1 MDACMALI
9 PAGTTTSSSAFT
21 ATASRHVPVLCGK
34 ITRAPFDRPFTSAAT
49 STTIPAPSNPGVA
62 GSSARTGYFPSIWF
76 KSAGLIGAARI
87 FTITSPAA
95 GVGHGRDSTRN
106 TSAGFPC
113 VSYTAAFIV
122 FMMSSSQHPHASA
135 NNPQTHRSPGGL
147 SSSAWQT
154 ATRVA
159 LFGMVVNSIF
169 AIAKIL
175 GGFFGHAY
183 VLIADGIESGLD
195 VAGSF
200 VIWSGL
206 KVAARP
212 PDASHPYGHGKAEP
226 IAAMIVAVG
235 VVAAAVGLAIQSV
248 REIFLP
254 HHAPAPYT
262 LVILV
267 VVIMI
272 KETLFRYVNRIG
284 RDIDSTAVQTDAWHH
299 RSDAL
304 TSAAAFI
311 GISVALI
318 GGRRWQSADDWAA
331 IFACAVIATNGIRLL
346 RPAFYEIMDTA
357 PRKIV
362 KSVCSVA
369 SSVPGVIDVENCRA
383 RKMGLDF
390 YVDLHVGVDGNIS
403 VHEGHEIAHRVKAAI
418 QQSNSRVADVLVHIE
433 PAQP

>member
-1 MDACMALI
+1 M
-9 PAGTTTSSSAFT
+9 T
-21 ATASRHVPVLCGK
+21 
-34 ITRAPFDRPFTSAAT
+34 
-49 STTIPAPSNPGVA
+49 
-62 GSSARTGYFPSIWF
+62 
-76 KSAGLIGAARI
+76 
-87 FTITSPAA
+87 
-95 GVGHGRDSTRN
+95 
-106 TSAGFPC
+106 
-113 VSYTAAFIV
+113 
-122 FMMSSSQHPHASA
+122 
-135 NNPQTHRSPGGL
+135 
-147 SSSAWQT
+147 SSAWQT
-154 ATRVA
+154 GARVA
-159 LFGMVVNSIF
+159 LFGMIVNSIF

-183 VLIADGIESGLD
+183 VLIADGIESGRD

-267 VVIMI
+267 VVIVI

-284 RDIDSTAVQTDAWHH
+284 RDIDSTAVKTDAWHH

-369 SSVPGVIDVENCRA
+369 SSVPGVIDVEKCRA

-390 YVDLHVGVDGNIS
+390 YVDLHVGVDGSIS
-403 VHEGHEIAHRVKAAI
+403 VHEGHEIAHQVKSAI
-418 QQSNSRVADVLVHIE
+418 QQSDSRVADVLVHIE
-433 PAQP
+433 PAH